1 MYCKLEDPEMNQNNF
16 SMNTILTDEKQ
27 KLSSDI
33 KEIVTTSDIEN
44 NNNNSNTSTKQQE
57 LKQSKYEEKK
67 KQVDDEKPKKEELS
81 VEAKNIHVTLDE
93 SELCKKFKTLTNE
106 IIVTKNGRYF
116 VFFFHEKWQV
126 CCVFFF
132 QSSVTKQLFTC
143 FK

>member
-93 SELCKKFKTLTNE
+93 SELWKKFKTLTNE
-106 IIVTKNGRYF
+106 MIVTKNGRSV

-132 QSSVTKQLFTC
+132 SQA
-143 FK
+143 

>member
-33 KEIVTTSDIEN
+33 KEIVTTSNIEN
-44 NNNNSNTSTKQQE
+44 SNNNSNTSTKQQE
-57 LKQSKYEEKK
+57 LKQAKYEEKK

-93 SELCKKFKTLTNE
+93 SELWKKFKTLTNE
-106 IIVTKNGRYF
+106 MIVTKNGRYV
-116 VFFFHEKWQV
+116 VFFSQA
-126 CCVFFF
+126 
-132 QSSVTKQLFTC
+132 
-143 FK
+143 